1 MPYEPGM
8 HIIFDALNH
17 TAVVVFRDE
26 ISFHG
31 PFDKKRDAY
40 AAGEDHCRQLGWVD
54 QQDQPFSI
62 SPKSSSP
69 NASP

>member
-40 AAGEDHCRQLGWVD
+40 AAGEDHCR
-54 QQDQPFSI
+54 
-62 SPKSSSP
+62 
-69 NASP
+69 